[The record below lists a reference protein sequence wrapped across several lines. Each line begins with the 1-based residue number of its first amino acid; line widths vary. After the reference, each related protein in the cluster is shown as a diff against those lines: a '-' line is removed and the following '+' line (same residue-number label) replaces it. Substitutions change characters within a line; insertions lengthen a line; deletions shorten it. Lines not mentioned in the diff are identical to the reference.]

1 MFYCESMRSLPTFDH
16 EMLFSMTQSVSTS
29 AIRSAS
35 TLHTIKS
42 SRLEGLEH
50 AAETFTALIK
60 EINIVY
66 TITLTILVS
75 HYIFYIL
82 RSFLAQDDECKQNQI
97 VEERNDA
104 LDDESE
110 CKELQSK
117 IENLLSK
124 VHYLE
129 QANAEKENQ
138 VEILKKQGQK
148 AHSTHQVALKKLT
161 ADKDAQRAEVER
173 HYQAQLHRTKEE
185 CLAHKTQVAKLQRR
199 ISSLSAEKATE
210 IVKLYA
216 TNSAVIEKLRSNYEF
231 IVAELKRNLEDNHE
245 KLKQMRINYDNAVE
259 QHEQYLKRQL
269 QTETISHCGIS
280 EQNIQN
286 LPANIGLQSSPAET
300 FCSMPEPYTR
310 TELMMDLSNFESPVG
325 IHMLEKNHHF
335 DVSTQSETEKQK
347 NNKNSEQ
354 IEAQTG
360 ISTVTLNSEIEVS
373 FNTLFNI
380 EADKYTIVIKSFLLY
395 WLLDQ
400 GN

>member
-16 EMLFSMTQSVSTS
+16 EILFSMTQSVSTS
-29 AIRSAS
+29 AIRSSS
-35 TLHTIKS
+35 TLYTIKS

-60 EINIVY
+60 EVNIVY
-66 TITLTILVS
+66 TITLTFLVS
-75 HYIFYIL
+75 HYIFNIL

-173 HYQAQLHRTKEE
+173 HYQAQLRRTKEE
-185 CLAHKTQVAKLQRR
+185 CLAHKTHIAKLQRR
-199 ISSLSAEKATE
+199 FSSLSADEKTHR
-210 IVKLYA
+210 
-216 TNSAVIEKLRSNYEF
+216 TNKMGRE
-231 IVAELKRNLEDNHE
+231 
-245 KLKQMRINYDNAVE
+245 
-259 QHEQYLKRQL
+259 
-269 QTETISHCGIS
+269 SH
-280 EQNIQN
+280 
-286 LPANIGLQSSPAET
+286 
-300 FCSMPEPYTR
+300 
-310 TELMMDLSNFESPVG
+310 
-325 IHMLEKNHHF
+325 
-335 DVSTQSETEKQK
+335 
-347 NNKNSEQ
+347 
-354 IEAQTG
+354 
-360 ISTVTLNSEIEVS
+360 
-373 FNTLFNI
+373 
-380 EADKYTIVIKSFLLY
+380 
-395 WLLDQ
+395 
-400 GN
+400 

>member
-50 AAETFTALIK
+50 AAETFSALIK
-60 EINIVY
+60 EVTIVY
-66 TITLTILVS
+66 TITLTFLVS

-117 IENLLSK
+117 IKNLLSK

-185 CLAHKTQVAKLQRR
+185 CLAHKTQMAKLQRR

-231 IVAELKRNLEDNHE
+231 IVAELKRNLEDNNE

-259 QHEQYLKRQL
+259 QHEQYLKRQR

-286 LPANIGLQSSPAET
+286 LPTNIRLQSSPAET

-310 TELMMDLSNFESPVG
+310 TELMKDRSNFESPVG

-335 DVSTQSETEKQK
+335 DVSTQSEAVQK

-360 ISTVTLNSEIEVS
+360 ISTVTPNSEIEVS

-380 EADKYTIVIKSFLLY
+380 EEDKYTIVIKSFLLY